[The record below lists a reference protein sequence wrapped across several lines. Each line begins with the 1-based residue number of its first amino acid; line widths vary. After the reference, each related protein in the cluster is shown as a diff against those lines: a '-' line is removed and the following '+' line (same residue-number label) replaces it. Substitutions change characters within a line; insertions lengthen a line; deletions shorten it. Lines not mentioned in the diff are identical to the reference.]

1 MESDMVSRVQAILDQ
16 VAAPFVQGLGLTL
29 LSHDGERVTLRLP
42 VTPALVHG
50 GGVVCGQSMLAAAD
64 TAMVVALSVVLGGFK
79 PMTTVQLNCSFLRP
93 VPGDTAELQVVCTV
107 LRRGRSLAFGSID
120 ISTPDGKV
128 AAQATTTYA
137 FL

>member
-120 ISTPDGKV
+120 ICTPDGKV

>member
-1 MESDMVSRVQAILDQ
+1 MSAETVELAQQAIDTM
-16 VAAPFVQGLGLTL
+16 AAPYVQQLGLKI
-29 LSHDGERVTLRLP
+29 LSHEGDSVRIRLP
-42 VTPALVHG
+42 ITPTIVHG
-50 GGVVCGQSMLAAAD
+50 GGVACGQSLLAAAD
-64 TAMVVALSVVLGGFK
+64 TAMVVALSAVLGGFK

-93 VPGDTAELQVVCTV
+93 VPGDAGEVLIIGTV

-120 ISTPDGKV
+120 IQTPDGKL